1 MFAQRIVDSFK
12 RNKTQRRNPN
22 KAGIDLMTEQVRK
35 MFATSDQKLILMV
48 RG

>member
-12 RNKTQRRNPN
+12 REKRVKRQRV
-22 KAGIDLMTEQVRK
+22 DLVAEQVRQVLQ
-35 MFATSDQKLILMV
+35 TEDQKLILMV